1 MYKAQKGF
9 TLIELV
15 VVITIL
21 GILAAF
27 AFPRFAA
34 LEVEARI
41 AATEGLGGS
50 IRAASALAHSLSI
63 VQGLAAAA
71 PVDMEGVAVTM
82 VDRYPAALAVGIT
95 AALQDITGFGIP
107 VYVAGVDATYNTDG
121 GTPGNC
127 TVVYAEPL
135 AAGDAPIITVD
146 VTAC

>member
-1 MYKAQKGF
+1 MDKAQKGF

-50 IRAASALAHSLSI
+50 VRAAAALAHSLSL
-63 VQGLAAAA
+63 VQGRTATE
-71 PVDMEGVAVTM
+71 PVDMEGTTVTM
-82 VDRYPAALAVGIT
+82 LNNYPTGAAAGIEN
-95 AALQDITGFGIP
+95 ALQDIAGFGES
-107 VYVAGVDATYNTDG
+107 YLSGVATYETNG
-121 GTPGNC
+121 GTAGNC
-127 TVVYAEPL
+127 TVLYTEAT
-135 AAGDAPIITVD
+135 AAVAPVIDVD
-146 VTAC
+146 VSAC

>member
-34 LEVEARI
+34 LEVEARV
-41 AATEGLGGS
+41 AATEGLAGS

-63 VQGLAAAA
+63 VKGLAPAA

-82 VDRYPAALAVGIT
+82 VDRYPAALAAGIT
-95 AALQDITGFGIP
+95 AALQDITGFGTP
-107 VYVAGVDATYNTDG
+107 TYVGTVATYNTDG
-121 GTPGNC
+121 GTAGNC
-127 TVVYAEPL
+127 TVVFNEPA

-146 VTAC
+146 VSAC

>member
-1 MYKAQKGF
+1 MDKAQKGF

-34 LEVEARI
+34 LEVEARV

-50 IRAASALAHSLSI
+50 IRAGAALAHSLSL
-63 VQGLAAAA
+63 VQGRTGAE
-71 PVDMEGVAVTM
+71 PVDMEGTAITM
-82 VDRYPAALAVGIT
+82 LNNYPTGAAAGIEN
-95 AALQDITGFGIP
+95 ALQDITGFGES
-107 VYVAGVDATYNTDG
+107 YLAGVATYETNGSPAT
-121 GTPGNC
+121 TC
-127 TVVYAEPL
+127 TVIYTDSAT
-135 AAGDAPIITVD
+135 AGAAPIIDVN

>member
-34 LEVEARI
+34 LEVEARV
-41 AATEGLGGS
+41 AATEGLAGS

-63 VQGLAAAA
+63 VQGLAGGA

-82 VDRYPAALAVGIT
+82 ADRYPAALAVGIT
-95 AALQDITGFGIP
+95 AALQDITGFTAG
-107 VYVAGVDATYNTDG
+107 YAAGVATYETNGSPAT
-121 GTPGNC
+121 TC
-127 TVVYAEPL
+127 TVLYTASATAG
-135 AAGDAPIITVD
+135 AAPTIDVD
-146 VTAC
+146 VSAC